1 MNLILIFKKT
11 ILNKLLMINVYKK
24 SNNKINLYIK
34 LMILKSRI
42 LKKKV
47 KFQTLIL
54 TQQIIYLMIH

>member
-34 LMILKSRI
+34 LMILKSKI